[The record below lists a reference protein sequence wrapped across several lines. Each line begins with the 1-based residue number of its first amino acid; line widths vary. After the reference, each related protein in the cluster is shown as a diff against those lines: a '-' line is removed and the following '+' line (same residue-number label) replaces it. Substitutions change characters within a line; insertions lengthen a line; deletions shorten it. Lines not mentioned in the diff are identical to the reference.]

1 MQRMVKY
8 SLIDIFVIT
17 NTEIAPWYIT
27 NIIIQIGPGKGFRKV
42 QTCWEHSSG
51 GPRFFKEPVMILI
64 TNSAGADGGPTSR
77 VCARMTLRS
86 APH

>member
-27 NIIIQIGPGKGFRKV
+27 NIILQIGPGKGFRKV

-51 GPRFFKEPVMILI
+51 GPRFFK
-64 TNSAGADGGPTSR
+64 
-77 VCARMTLRS
+77 
-86 APH
+86 